1 MRTGP
6 LLPSTPPSQ
15 LNDRLSL
22 GLHRVW
28 KRMAVRWA
36 GARPGSAALDVCCGS
51 GDVAALLAAAV
62 GPAGHV
68 VGLDFAPAMI

>member
-1 MRTGP
+1 MPTGP
-6 LLPSTPPSQ
+6 LLPSSPPSQ

-51 GDVAALLAAAV
+51 GDLAFRLAAAV
-62 GPAGHV
+62 GPEGKV
-68 VGLDFAPAMI
+68 RPP